1 MHPVRNGAR
10 RAHSIAGV
18 AGAVVAA
25 PVAAATIAVAALTG
39 YLGVLTVAGTRRE
52 RRRRAST
59 SSTPAAAA
67 RRFAIL
73 VPAHDEAMGIARSV
87 RSMVEQSHPE
97 QRFEVHVVA
106 DNCTDDT
113 AAVARAAGA
122 TVHERFDLD
131 DRGKGAALN
140 WLHARLQDDP
150 EPFDAYVIVDA
161 DSTLAPGFLSAIDRA
176 FDGGASVVQGFYGVR
191 DPDDS
196 PTTALRYAALAC
208 RHHLRPLGRTAI
220 GASCGLF
227 GNGMA
232 FRADVL
238 AGRQWSGHLTE
249 DIEFQMELLLDGT
262 LVDYAPDARLEAE
275 MPGGIDASTTQN
287 QRWELGRIQV
297 AKRFVPLL
305 VRRLGSGPMRQR
317 IAAADALADQLVP
330 PLSVLAVGQLAVDA
344 LAIAV
349 AVAHP
354 TRPTKLVAATAVAS
368 TAVLVGHVLA
378 GLRAVRAPASIYRA
392 FAKAPSMIVWKVKLW
407 LGVLRGQDEV
417 TWTRTARNDAQ
428 DGPA

>member
-1 MHPVRNGAR
+1 MDPVRNGAR

-18 AGAVVAA
+18 AGAIVAA

-52 RRRRAST
+52 RRRRAAGSPT
-59 SSTPAAAA
+59 TTGAV
-67 RRFAIL
+67 RRYAIM
-73 VPAHDEAMGIARSV
+73 VPAHDEAAGIATSV
-87 RSMVEQSHPE
+87 RSMVDQDHPT
-97 QRFEVHVVA
+97 FEVHVVA

-113 AAVARAAGA
+113 ASVARAAGA
-122 TVHERFDLD
+122 TVHERVDPD

-140 WLHARLQDDP
+140 WLHGRLHSAPQ
-150 EPFDAYVIVDA
+150 PFDAYVIVDA
-161 DSTLAPGFLSAIDRA
+161 DSTLEPGFLSAIDRA

-191 DPDDS
+191 DPDAS
-196 PTTALRYAALAC
+196 PSTALRYAALAC
-208 RHHLRPLGRTAI
+208 RHHLRPLGRTAL

-238 AGRQWSGHLTE
+238 ADRRWSGHLTE
-249 DIEFQMELLLDGT
+249 DIEFQMELLMDGT

-275 MPGGIDASTTQN
+275 MPGGLDASTTQN

-305 VRRLGSGPMRQR
+305 VRRLGRGPMRQR
-317 IAAADALADQLVP
+317 VAAADALADQLVP

-354 TRPTKLVAATAVAS
+354 TRSTKLVAATAVAS

-378 GLRAVRAPASIYRA
+378 GLRAVQAPASIYRS
-392 FAKAPSMIVWKVKLW
+392 FAQAPKLIVWKVRLW
-407 LGVLRGQDEV
+407 LGVLRGRDEV
-417 TWTRTARNDAQ
+417 TWTRTARNDDQ
-428 DGPA
+428 DATT